1 MIKKIATQAVYVTD
15 QNKALEFWTQKLGF
29 ELRKNEDMGIG
40 FKWIEVAPKG
50 AETSVVLYPR
60 KIMQDWHERKSSIV
74 FLCEDIED
82 FYMQMKSLG
91 IRFKQ
96 ELNEMPWGKFAVFLD
111 DDDNE
116 FVLKG

>member
-1 MIKKIATQAVYVTD
+1 MIRKIATQAVYVTD
-15 QNKALEFWTQKLGF
+15 QNKALEFWTEKMDF

-60 KIMQDWHERKSSIV
+60 KIMKDWNERKSSIV

-82 FYMQMKSLG
+82 FYMYMKSQG